1 MKTTLKKLRLAL
13 VALIVPMFGFA
24 AGNPHYSN
32 SIIFVEGGIE
42 FAVFPDGQF
51 DFTVLN
57 NNAHLSLN
65 YFNENVAF
73 SFNTGYTL
81 DAYVQYDSYG
91 APIQIMDVPVFY
103 DYYGR
108 VNQVG
113 NINIAYING
122 RLHRVGGMYV
132 YYSPGGYF
140 NRFSGY
146 ISPYYR
152 SYVYRPYH
160 SYYRIPA
167 ANYCIVY
174 NRPYRRYYSPVRY
187 SYAHH
192 RNHYHRPGYNAGRRI
207 DYARPGQQLRSNRN
221 SIATGRAVQTQR
233 RSGDMNRTAQRSNN
247 TTRAA
252 RSSSV
257 QNNRSNNTSNNT
269 ARLSNTNNRNRS
281 VANTRT
287 RASKPQGS
295 NPSATRTP
303 ASSQSNR
310 SYRSAAKPRTQN
322 SVSSNTRTTTS
333 SSTRSSKNT
342 SVRGR
347 GI

>member
-13 VALIVPMFGFA
+13 VALIVPMFSFA
-24 AGNPHYSN
+24 SINPHYSN

-65 YFNENVAF
+65 YYNDNVAF
-73 SFNTGYTL
+73 SFNTGYGL

-113 NINIAYING
+113 NIHIAYING

-132 YYSPGGYF
+132 YYGPDGHF
-140 NRFSGY
+140 HRFSGY

-187 SYAHH
+187 SYAYH
-192 RNHYHRPGYNAGRRI
+192 RNHYHKPGYNAGRRAN
-207 DYARPGQQLRSNRN
+207 YAHPSQQLRSNRN
-221 SIATGRAVQTQR
+221 SIATGRAVQSKP
-233 RSGDMNRTAQRSNN
+233 RSGDVNRAAQRAETNRTARTTTAQNTRTYNRNN
-247 TTRAA
+247 NRT
-252 RSSSV
+252 SV
-257 QNNRSNNTSNNT
+257 ANNRSTRVSSSN
-269 ARLSNTNNRNRS
+269 
-281 VANTRT
+281 T
-287 RASKPQGS
+287 RASKPQSS
-295 NPSATRTP
+295 NRRVVNNPTSTQNNRSART
-303 ASSQSNR
+303 ASKPRSQS
-310 SYRSAAKPRTQN
+310 SI
-322 SVSSNTRTTTS
+322 SSNTRTTNKGNS
-333 SSTRSSKNT
+333 RSSKSTNP
-342 SVRGR
+342 RGR